1 MPLGKRESVK
11 SVFEELVVLLV
22 PASALVY
29 SGSFVLWG
37 SARQGLQP
45 APCFVVTALD
55 GRGPIAAASWLG
67 HLASV
72 LKRLLHPHHQRDEL
86 VRRRRQPI
94 SL

>member
-55 GRGPIAAASWLG
+55 GRGRFWT
-67 HLASV
+67 
-72 LKRLLHPHHQRDEL
+72 
-86 VRRRRQPI
+86 
-94 SL
+94 